1 MENRF
6 SFIEALLH
14 LRFLEYLLGCF
25 IVFLRRIGWN
35 ISGPMVRLIRTF
47 LQRNGRRINDIRRNT
62 LYEKCRVFPD
72 NFVGK
77 EAQRHKCR
85 EFCRQN
91 VGFVS
96 KARKKF
102 VFHKTVPNG
111 NRTRDPHFYIWIL
124 TFKRQLGR
132 IFIRLNNMKSAQVD
146 LHKKRANNPT
156 FCRIPKNERK
166 IALHNF
172 EFPYS
177 KLYVD
182 HCPSHVTSFCS
193 LYMSAYSALVMSCL
207 TVNHS
212 ISSPVKLSGQHS
224 FLSTPVFNKQTNKQ
238 TCRS

>member
-1 MENRF
+1 MSIIEIFQLIINIERSLCKMRSEARGCGGPDEKKCLTLSSISFRLKGGHCRSRFKQPDISNYRKAFLPRSNQRRTISLFASLDLLFMENRF

-102 VFHKTVPNG
+102 VFYKTLPNI
-111 NRTRDPHFYIWIL
+111 NRTRDPHFYL
-124 TFKRQLGR
+124 
-132 IFIRLNNMKSAQVD
+132 
-146 LHKKRANNPT
+146 
-156 FCRIPKNERK
+156 
-166 IALHNF
+166 
-172 EFPYS
+172 
-177 KLYVD
+177 
-182 HCPSHVTSFCS
+182 
-193 LYMSAYSALVMSCL
+193 
-207 TVNHS
+207 
-212 ISSPVKLSGQHS
+212 
-224 FLSTPVFNKQTNKQ
+224 
-238 TCRS
+238 